1 VICHGLQWGLI
12 PSIPLCGF
20 PLVKSANESIHEGEG
35 DYEPFTGEGLE
46 SEVKNTSSFTSKGNR
61 LIEPPS
67 ETGSDTM
74 KPVTTIVEPSF
85 GIPRDWNCVLSGG
98 NEQI

>member
-1 VICHGLQWGLI
+1 
-12 PSIPLCGF
+12 
-20 PLVKSANESIHEGEG
+20 LVKLANELINEGKG
-35 DYEPFTGEGLE
+35 DHEPFAGDGLE
-46 SEVKNTSSFTSKGNR
+46 SEVKNASSFTSKGSR
-61 LIEPPS
+61 LIDPPS

-85 GIPRDWNCVLSGG
+85 GIPRDWNRLLSGG